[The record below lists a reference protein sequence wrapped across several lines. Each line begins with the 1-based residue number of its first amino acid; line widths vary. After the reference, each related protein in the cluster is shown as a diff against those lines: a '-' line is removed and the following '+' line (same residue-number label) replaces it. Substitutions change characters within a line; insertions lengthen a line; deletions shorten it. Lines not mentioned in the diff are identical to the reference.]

1 MSTDVQNQHLHV
13 VAKDLLIAA
22 LATGDQISLDPD
34 PAAGAKQLA
43 QAYKI
48 ILAGIKEAYRS

>member
-22 LATGDQISLDPD
+22 LATGDQIRLEPD
-34 PAAGAKQLA
+34 PEVGAKQLA